1 MMHEMQLRQ
10 KRKDEIMTVDFE
22 KVLRENKEK
31 WENREYIFE
40 KKNGVYEAVT
50 YGAFI
55 DKTRAFAK
63 YMLNEGYQGKNI
75 LLYGANCINLMVA
88 DLAVLHYVGTGV
100 CVSKEWKYDDIYRAI
115 KMLDVPCVIYGEDKA
130 EVIDEIRKA
139 MPELRYIAL
148 GEIDELAEEMKAKS
162 EALSCIPQS
171 DEACCKIIFSSGT
184 TAKPKAV
191 MLCKRN
197 IFAGVPSLL
206 RRCPFNETDVDY
218 LFLPLSHTYGGIYN
232 FLYGLVSG
240 FSIYLCSSVNEMAQE
255 ILEVNPTI
263 FCGVPAIYRR
273 FYEGYGEHIAMAF
286 GPNIKYLFCGGAC
299 LDEDIRKAYKNSGLS
314 LMDAYGLS
322 ETASTFSIQYPDDLD
337 CKCVGTIAEEIE
349 VIVLN
354 PDENGIGEIA
364 VRGDNVFLGYAKDE
378 ELTKSLFTEDGFF
391 RTGDM
396 GYLLPDEEHGSHRLY
411 LTGRIKKILL
421 GENGENVEPTHI
433 EKLICEK
440 NSNINKALIYMQDNI
455 LSCHVYLLDRE
466 ERDWE
471 KFFEEINAGLPSYEK
486 VRRFDVVIDSVER
499 RLKQ

>member
-1 MMHEMQLRQ
+1 M
-10 KRKDEIMTVDFE
+10 IIDFE
-22 KVLRENKEK
+22 KVLEINKAK
-31 WENREYIFE
+31 WQNRDYIFE
-40 KKNGVYEAVT
+40 KRNGVYEAVT
-50 YGAFI
+50 YGTFV
-55 DKTRAFAK
+55 DRVRVFAQ
-63 YMLNEGYQGKNI
+63 YLSGQGYSGKPI
-75 LLYGANCINLMVA
+75 LIYGANSVNLMIA
-88 DLAVLHYVGTGV
+88 DLAILHYVGISV
-100 CVSKEWKYDDIYRAI
+100 CVSKEWKYDDIYRAV
-115 KMLDVPCVIYGEDKA
+115 KMLDIKCVIYGEDKS
-130 EVIDEIRKA
+130 EVIDALREA
-139 MPELRYIAL
+139 LPELEYISFTQV
-148 GEIDELAEEMKAKS
+148 GEITESGMASESEEPVV
-162 EALSCIPQS
+162 PQ
-171 DEACCKIIFSSGT
+171 DNEICCKIIFSSGT

-299 LDEDIRKAYKNSGLS
+299 LDEDIRRAYKNSGLS

-337 CKCVGTIAEEIE
+337 CKCVGTVAEDIE
-349 VIVLN
+349 VVILN

-364 VRGDNVFLGYAKDE
+364 VKGDNVFLGYAKDE

-391 RTGDM
+391 RTGDV

-471 KFFEEINAGLPSYEK
+471 KFFEEINADLPSYEK